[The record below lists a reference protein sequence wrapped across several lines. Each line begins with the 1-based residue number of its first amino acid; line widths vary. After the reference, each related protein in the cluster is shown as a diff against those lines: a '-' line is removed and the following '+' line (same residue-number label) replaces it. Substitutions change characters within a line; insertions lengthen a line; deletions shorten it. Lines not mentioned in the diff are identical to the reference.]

1 MSLRTLNTSI
11 SNPANKYGSY
21 LERELLALK
30 SNPAGVARYVNA
42 DPGGTGDDTADG
54 LSPQTAYLTMAKALS
69 VVGTLDTV
77 YFWGDVREEVV
88 GNNLAFD
95 VTIVGLGSLH
105 HPDSPATG
113 YKVGSSMWRPPS
125 SPTTA
130 TPLLNLRGRGWNFIN
145 VAFDCPVD
153 AAAVL
158 MQRNDGAGAN
168 AGIAEWDPSHASFLG
183 CRFVDGKYGIEDS
196 GGAYNVTVDGCEFK
210 AMTTAAIANT
220 STSVANPLNWKITN
234 NRFPSNVSSFGNA
247 THIDSPLNC
256 AIIKG
261 NIFGTV
267 TSTALYVDLTSG
279 NGNVV
284 TENVMAGLYDTTDYV
299 PGTGDVWYQNWTVV
313 KATYSPD
320 GTSIQVPGA

>member
-1 MSLRTLNTSI
+1 MSLRTLNTSL

-21 LERELLALK
+21 IENELLALK

-54 LSPQTAYLTMAKALS
+54 LSPSTAYLTMAKALS

-77 YFWGDVREEVV
+77 YFWGDVREEIV
-88 GNNLAFD
+88 GNHLAFD

-125 SPTTA
+125 SPTAA
-130 TPLLNLRGRGWNFIN
+130 TPLLKLRGRGWNFIN
-145 VAFDCPVD
+145 VAFDAPVD
-153 AAAVL
+153 AAAVK
-158 MQRNDGAGAN
+158 MERNALSGTS
-168 AGIAEWDPSHASFLG
+168 EYDPSHASFLG
-183 CRFVDGKYGIEDS
+183 CRFVDGKYGIEDN
-196 GGAYNVTVDGCEFK
+196 GGCYNVTVDECEFK
-210 AMTTAAIANT
+210 AMTTGAIVNT

-256 AIIKG
+256 AIVKG

-267 TSTALYVDLTSG
+267 TSTALYVDLTGG

-284 TENVMAGLYDTTDYV
+284 TENVLAGLYDTTDYV
-299 PGTGDVWYQNWTVV
+299 SGTGDVWYQNWTVV
-313 KATYSPD
+313 KAVTSPD
-320 GTSIQVPGA
+320 GTSILPPAA